1 MADHEQPDLDAER
14 VAERAAGQDEAEAQS
29 EETIMPWIW
38 GAIGLVLIAIFV
50 AWAIFA
56 APHTLARQPPAA
68 APLTRPP
75 AQTY

>member
-1 MADHEQPDLDAER
+1 MSEDSNRPRLT
-14 VAERAAGQDEAEAQS
+14 EAEAQS

-50 AWAIFA
+50 AWVVFG
-56 APHTLARQPPAA
+56 APHSHVRQPAAA

-75 AQTY
+75 AQHY